1 MKQREKKRKKM
12 KKNCRKS
19 YHNQYDVRDSKCN
32 MMFYKDLH
40 KNLEE
45 YVHLKFEQIL
55 FWST

>member
-1 MKQREKKRKKM
+1 MK

-45 YVHLKFEQIL
+45 YVHLKFEPIL